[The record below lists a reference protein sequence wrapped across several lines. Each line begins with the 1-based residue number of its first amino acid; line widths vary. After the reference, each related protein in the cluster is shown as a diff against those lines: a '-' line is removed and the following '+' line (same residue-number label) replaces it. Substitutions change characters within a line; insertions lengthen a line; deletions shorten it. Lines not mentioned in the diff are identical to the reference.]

1 MLKNALSFSGIYVHL
16 EGTVSLLSSVSFG
29 RMGNSTSL
37 FHTRIMYSFTK
48 DQPSDDPSGD
58 KLFPEEDDMDELFGK
73 GIFNDDFFNALQES
87 GIGTPG
93 PDGVIKVTMD
103 EEAVRELRT
112 ARTAIQSLGEIVPWL
127 LEGNEEFFP
136 FDEFLRRISKRYLKD
151 FLQVA
156 EEVFKKTGI
165 PEPPGGRHPFHD
177 RLDQLKERVE
187 KMK

>member
-1 MLKNALSFSGIYVHL
+1 MPSLTDDSLSDD
-16 EGTVSLLSSVSFG
+16 SLLDE
-29 RMGNSTSL
+29 L
-37 FHTRIMYSFTK
+37 L
-48 DQPSDDPSGD
+48 SDDD
-58 KLFPEEDDMDELFGK
+58 LL
-73 GIFNDDFFNALQES
+73 NAMWEA

-103 EEAVRELRT
+103 EETVRELRT

-165 PEPPGGRHPFHD
+165 PEPPGGRHPSMAGW
-177 RLDQLKERVE
+177 RN
-187 KMK
+187 